1 MTTGMIFI
9 LIFTVV
15 IVGVLIWISVDPE
28 LAERDAMAEFER
40 DIEELE
46 YELLV
51 ERQARERLE
60 KLNRIKSYGSEL

>member
-9 LIFTVV
+9 LIFTAV